1 MISMRLRLSAV
12 GAAVLL
18 AACGGSDSNHNG
30 VLLETPAVVTTMTT
44 AQLDAAGTSAGL
56 IAISGAA
63 KCDVK
68 VVSLNYVTPGAKGE
82 ASNASGVLL
91 LPTGTGA
98 NCTAAAPLVAYAKG
112 TDVQKTR
119 TLANPTDGETFLLAA
134 MYAAQGYAVVATD
147 YLGFAKSGYSYHPY
161 LHAASEATSVIDSIR
176 AARNAAQ
183 VLGSSLNGK
192 VMLTGYSQGGHSSM
206 AAHREI
212 EKNLSGEFNVV
223 AGAHLAGPYNL
234 SGSMTSGTVI
244 AGYQFFV
251 PYFIAAWQKI
261 YGNLYSNVTTAFKA
275 PYSGWIETLLPSS
288 TLSYTTLVT
297 TGPAAGQFW
306 LPGAL
311 GQTPTQARDE
321 VFQAAFIADITTNP
335 NTNPVVAAAK
345 QNDLLDWSPKSKV
358 LLCGGSG
365 DPTVPPALHQA
376 VMKAAFDA
384 KGLTNV
390 TSVDVNPYI
399 EGVFGAL
406 KTSAPATF
414 YGNYHGTYEPPFCHA
429 QARGLFDRLK

>member
-18 AACGGSDSNHNG
+18 AACGGSDTNHNG
-30 VLLETPAVVTTMTT
+30 LLLETPTVLATVTK
-44 AQLDAAGTSAGL
+44 AQLDASGL
-56 IAISGAA
+56 IGLSGAA

-68 VVSLNYVTPGAKGE
+68 VIPLNYVTPGAKGE

-91 LPTGTGA
+91 LPTGTD
-98 NCTAAAPLVAYAKG
+98 CTAAAPLVAYAKG
-112 TDVQKTR
+112 TDVQKNR
-119 TLANPTDGETFLLAA
+119 TLANPTDSETGLLAA
-134 MYAAQGYAVVATD
+134 MYAGQGYAVVATD

-183 VLGSSLNGK
+183 VLGASLNGK

-212 EKNLSGEFNVV
+212 EKNLSGEINVV

-234 SGSMTSGTVI
+234 SGSMASGAAI

-251 PYFIAAWQKI
+251 PYFITAWQKI
-261 YGNLYSNVTTAFKA
+261 YGNLYSNVTTAFKT
-275 PYSGWIETLLPSS
+275 PYSGWIETLLPSA
-288 TLSYTTLVT
+288 TLNYTTLVT
-297 TGPAAGQFW
+297 NGPTTGQFW

-311 GQTPTQARDE
+311 GQTPAQARDDL
-321 VFQAAFIADITTNP
+321 FQAAFIADITASP
-335 NTNPVVAAAK
+335 STNPVIAAAK

-365 DPTVPPALHQA
+365 DPTVPPALHQT

-390 TSVDVNPYI
+390 TSVDVNPSI
-399 EGVFGAL
+399 EYVYAAV
-406 KTSAPATF
+406 KTASLATF
-414 YGNYHGTYEPPFCHA
+414 YGNYHGTYEPPFCHQ
-429 QARGLFDRLK
+429 QARIVFDALR

>member
-12 GAAVLL
+12 SAAVLL
-18 AACGGSDSNHNG
+18 AACGGSDTDRSG
-30 VLLETPAVVTTMTT
+30 QLLETPASIYTMTK
-44 AQLDAAGTSAGL
+44 AQLDASGL
-56 IAISGAA
+56 IALSGAA
-63 KCDVK
+63 KCDVN
-68 VVSLNYVTPGAKGE
+68 VVPLNYVTPGVKGE

-91 LPTGTGA
+91 LPTGTG
-98 NCTAAAPLVAYAKG
+98 CTAAAPLVAYAKG
-112 TDVQKTR
+112 TDVQRNR
-119 TLANPTDGETFLLAA
+119 TLASPTDSETGLLAA
-134 MYAAQGYAVVATD
+134 MYAGQGYAVVATD
-147 YLGFAKSGYSYHPY
+147 YLGFAKSAYTYHPY

-176 AARNAAQ
+176 AARNAAK
-183 VLGSSLNGK
+183 VLGASLNGK

-212 EKNLSGEFNVV
+212 EKNLSSEINVV

-234 SGSMTSGTVI
+234 SGSMKLTDAI

-251 PYFIAAWQKI
+251 PYFITAWQKI
-261 YGNLYSNVTTAFKA
+261 YGTLYSNVSTAFKA
-275 PYSGWIETLLPSS
+275 PYSGWIETLLPNA
-288 TLSYTTLVT
+288 TLNYTTLVT
-297 TGPAAGQFW
+297 NGPTAGQFW

-311 GQTPTQARDE
+311 GQTPNQARDE
-321 VFQAAFIADITTNP
+321 VFQAAYITDITANP

-345 QNDLLDWSPKSKV
+345 LNDLLDWSPKSKV

-365 DPTVPPALHQA
+365 DPTVPPAVHQA

-390 TSVDVNPYI
+390 TSVDVNPFI
-399 EGVFGAL
+399 EGVYGAV

-429 QARGLFDRLK
+429 QARGLFDLLK